1 MMNLLKTKAENSEGE
16 GDDTGDGIDDNKSD
30 DFDYETRARKEY
42 EKNGTP
48 YLTEVLPKLPKL
60 RNGMKILG
68 VCEQSPLVDS
78 GEVFKLRMFRPDK
91 PIKTSEVFDDG
102 AAIRFTNLSRLI
114 SDDFIIS
121 KFKVEL
127 ATFKAGLADEDM
139 IGLKAAQGVFE
150 AEDFATLTVKP
161 FVERKLKGNSP
172 KFLKGGL

>member
-1 MMNLLKTKAENSEGE
+1 MMILLRTKAGETEDENDADESG
-16 GDDTGDGIDDNKSD
+16 GDTGEDNKSD
-30 DFDYETRARKEY
+30 DFDYQARARKEY

-48 YLTEVLPKLPKL
+48 FLTEVLPKLPKL

-68 VCEQSPLVDS
+68 VCERSPLVDS

-91 PIKTSEVFDDG
+91 PVRTSEVFDDG
-102 AAIRFTNLSRLI
+102 ATIRFTNLSRLV

-127 ATFKAGLADEDM
+127 ATFKVGLADDDM

-150 AEDFATLTVKP
+150 ADDFSTLTVKP
-161 FVERKLKGNSP
+161 FVERKLRGKS
-172 KFLKGGL
+172 KLYHL